1 MARPTLT
8 PAPPGGAIGTL
19 ALGGQGGHL
28 RTGVWRAVGGRG
40 GVLLLGGRAEFIE
53 KYHQTIGE
61 LLGRGFDVFTFDW
74 PGQGGSSRLLA
85 DPQKGHIGN
94 FADYLAA
101 LDRFIADVVTRRGP
115 LYGLAHSMGA
125 HCLLRYLHD
134 RPGVIER
141 VVCCATLAGL
151 HLGAAQR
158 LLCHLA
164 VRAGLGKRYAPG
176 QHPFNEAD
184 RRFANNRL
192 TGDRARFDEYL
203 AWLECKPGLQLGG
216 VTWGWLDAALR
227 SMALINAPGYAEAV
241 ETGVLM
247 VRAGADRVVSR
258 SAQARLAA
266 RLPRAKMITLDGARH
281 EILRETDD
289 LRAAFWRAFDDF
301 IPATPPSPEHAPA
314 DRPPQ

>member
-1 MARPTLT
+1 MARAALT
-8 PAPPGGAIGTL
+8 PAPPGGAIGAL
-19 ALGGQGGHL
+19 ALGHGVHI
-28 RTGVWRAVGGRG
+28 RTGVWRAAKARA

-53 KYHQTIGE
+53 KHHETIGE

-85 DPQKGHIGN
+85 DPQKGHIGD
-94 FADYLAA
+94 FADYVAA
-101 LDRFIADVVTRRGP
+101 LDRFITEVVTRRGP

-141 VVCCATLAGL
+141 AVFCAMLAGL
-151 HLGAAQR
+151 QLSAAQR

-164 VRAGLGKRYAPG
+164 VRAGLDERYAPG

-184 RRFANNRL
+184 RRFAGNRL
-192 TGDRARFDEYL
+192 THDRARFDEYL
-203 AWLECKPGLQLGG
+203 AWLDRKPALQLGG

-227 SMALINAPGYAEAV
+227 SFALISAPGYPEAIASR
-241 ETGVLM
+241 VLM
-247 VRAGADRVVSR
+247 VRAGADRVVSNR
-258 SAQARLAA
+258 AQARLAA
-266 RLPRAKMITLDGARH
+266 RLPRAKMITLEEARH
-281 EILRETDD
+281 EILHENDA
-289 LRAAFWRAFDDF
+289 LRARFWRAFDRF

-314 DRPPQ
+314 DHPPQ